1 VVLASLAALRLFQPP
16 ESFRL
21 TTFAEATVA
30 KKAEATSE
38 PAGWADVVQGYR
50 AALGRAGIVGS
61 SLMIVR
67 DGRIVARANEGR
79 QDREAGA
86 PVTDDTIYHW
96 ASITK
101 TFTGIAIMQL
111 RDRGLLSLD
120 DPVVKFV
127 PELRL
132 AHDPFGDISQV
143 KIRHLMSH
151 SAGFRA
157 STWPWGGDK
166 PWHPFEPTSWEQI
179 VAMMPYTDVQF
190 APGSKYSYSNPG
202 VIFLGRIIQ
211 LLSGD
216 DYEVYVTKNILMPH
230 SAGFRASTWRWGGDK
245 PWHPFEPTSWEQI
258 VAMMPYT
265 DVQFAPGSKYSYSNP
280 GVIFLGRI
288 IQLLSGDDYEVYVTK
303 NILMPL
309 GMQRTF
315 FDRAPYFLRPFRS
328 HSYVRDEAG
337 LREAP
342 FDFDTGI
349 TVSNGGLNAP
359 FGDMARYLAFLSG
372 SGDSAGLATYNT
384 VLKRASLEEMWTPQI
399 RASEGEGVNG
409 TDSQAALSFFVE
421 QWPLDSRRSLGTG
434 PVELVGHSGDQ
445 NGFISHLYLHRPS
458 RTAWVI
464 SLNTD
469 TTASKDGSRPSSRQV
484 DMIVRDLIVSKMLH

>member
-1 VVLASLAALRLFQPP
+1 MLRVVAAVTSVVVLGFAAPASRH
-16 ESFRL
+16 SRGDFRL
-21 TTFAEATVA
+21 KAEATGE
-30 KKAEATSE
+30 AEATSE
-38 PAGWADVVQGYR
+38 PAGWTDVVQGYR

-67 DGRIVARANEGR
+67 DGRIVGRANEGL

-132 AHDPFGDISQV
+132 AHDPFGDIAQV

-157 STWPWGGDK
+157 STWP
-166 PWHPFEPTSWEQI
+166 
-179 VAMMPYTDVQF
+179 
-190 APGSKYSYSNPG
+190 
-202 VIFLGRIIQ
+202 
-211 LLSGD
+211 
-216 DYEVYVTKNILMPH
+216 
-230 SAGFRASTWRWGGDK
+230 WGGDK

-372 SGDSAGLATYNT
+372 SGDSAVAATYNT
-384 VLKRASLEEMWTPQI
+384 VLKRTSLEEMWTPQI

-458 RTAWVI
+458 RTAWAI

-484 DMIVRDLIVSKMLH
+484 DMAVRDLIVNKILH

>member
-1 VVLASLAALRLFQPP
+1 MGRPSGTLRTAVVLASLAALRLFQPP

-216 DYEVYVTKNILMPH
+216 DYEVYVTKNILMP
-230 SAGFRASTWRWGGDK
+230 
-245 PWHPFEPTSWEQI
+245 
-258 VAMMPYT
+258 
-265 DVQFAPGSKYSYSNP
+265 
-280 GVIFLGRI
+280 
-288 IQLLSGDDYEVYVTK
+288 
-303 NILMPL
+303 L

-372 SGDSAGLATYNT
+372 SGDSAVAATYNT
-384 VLKRASLEEMWTPQI
+384 VLKRTSLEEMWTPQI

-409 TDSQAALSFFVE
+409 TDSQAALSFFLE
-421 QWPLDSRRSLGTG
+421 QWINVQLI
-434 PVELVGHSGDQ
+434 GHSGDQ

-484 DMIVRDLIVSKMLH
+484 DMIVRDLIVSRMLH

>member
-1 VVLASLAALRLFQPP
+1 MGRPSGTLRTAVVLASLAALRLFQPP

-132 AHDPFGDISQV
+132 AHDPFGDIAQV

-157 STWPWGGDK
+157 STWP
-166 PWHPFEPTSWEQI
+166 
-179 VAMMPYTDVQF
+179 
-190 APGSKYSYSNPG
+190 
-202 VIFLGRIIQ
+202 
-211 LLSGD
+211 
-216 DYEVYVTKNILMPH
+216 
-230 SAGFRASTWRWGGDK
+230 WGGDK

-328 HSYVRDEAG
+328 HSYVRDDAG

-372 SGDSAGLATYNT
+372 SGDSAVAATYNT
-384 VLKRASLEEMWTPQI
+384 VLKRTSLEEMWTPQI

-409 TDSQAALSFFVE
+409 TDSQAALSFFLE
-421 QWPLDSRRSLGTG
+421 QWINVQLI
-434 PVELVGHSGDQ
+434 GHSGDQ